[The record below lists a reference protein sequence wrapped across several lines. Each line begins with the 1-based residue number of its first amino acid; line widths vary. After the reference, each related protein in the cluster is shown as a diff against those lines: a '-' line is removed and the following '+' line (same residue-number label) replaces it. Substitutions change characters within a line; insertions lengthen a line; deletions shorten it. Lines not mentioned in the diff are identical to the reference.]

1 MDEKDKLLC
10 TLLEENSRTSP
21 RELSEMV
28 DLPEDNVEERIRRL
42 EKEGI
47 IRKYITLVNWE
58 KAGDGGVAA
67 IIEVKVSPERDFG
80 YDKIAERL
88 ARFKQVRSLH
98 LISGVYDLQMLV
110 TGKTIHDISRFVSE
124 QIAPMDHIRE
134 TATILIMKTY
144 KENGHVFSERE
155 GGERL
160 PLSF

>member
-1 MDEKDKLLC
+1 MDERDKLLC
-10 TLLEENSRTSP
+10 TLLEENSRIST
-21 RELSEMV
+21 RDLSEMV
-28 DLPEDNVEERIRRL
+28 DLLEDEVEKRIGEL

-47 IRKYITLVNWE
+47 IRKYITLIDWE

-110 TGKTIHDISRFVSE
+110 TGKTIHEISRFVSE

-134 TATILIMKTY
+134 TATTLIMKTY
-144 KENGHVFSERE
+144 KENGHAFTERE